1 MKKEKSVLRVSIS
14 PLLVLILTIVIA
26 ISGCIENTNI
36 NNSAH
41 SNSQHSNS
49 HLNITDDS
57 DNTSLGNSSDN
68 TTDNTTDYKTDR
80 SSDNTTDN
88 ATDHKTDRKNNVNI
102 TIKKSTDNATTGEDE
117 YNVIVVIT
125 LSNVSLLKIS
135 LLKISVKNIETDNK
149 IYGWKELNKSINQTD
164 NQSTHSG
171 NLPAGKYVQIRIM
184 FNESVFEIPIDF
196 SLNKTDKIYMNLD
209 MSTETNKANNT
220 TNSTIVINATVYK
233 NLNLTMS
240 KIFRFE
246 IRTNSGRNKTEI
258 SDCKAKCETMCNNS
272 AEEKCNVNNAD
283 INEKCAS
290 GCEQNLYS
298 ADSTQKCQKEINER
312 CKIKCESGD
321 IDTENQTQCNFQ
333 CKMNSLQPCMEKYV
347 ADERNICISQCRANA
362 SSQCSNPNFECYNKC
377 LNECKE

>member
-1 MKKEKSVLRVSIS
+1 MNKEKSILPVSIS

-36 NNSAH
+36 NNSTH
-41 SNSQHSNS
+41 SSS
-49 HLNITDDS
+49 HPNITDNS
-57 DNTSLGNSSDN
+57 DNASLGNPSGN
-68 TTDNTTDYKTDR
+68 TTDNTTDHK
-80 SSDNTTDN
+80 
-88 ATDHKTDRKNNVNI
+88 TDHKDNINI
-102 TIKKSTDNATTGEDE
+102 TVKKSGTDNATTGENE

-125 LSNVSLLKIS
+125 VSNVSLLKAS
-135 LLKISVKNIETDNK
+135 LLKISVKNIETDSK
-149 IYGWKELNKSINQTD
+149 IYGWRELNKSVNQTD

-171 NLPAGKYVQIRIM
+171 NLPAGKYFQIRIM
-184 FNESVFEIPIDF
+184 FYESVFEIPINF

-209 MSTETNKANNT
+209 ISTETNKANNT
-220 TNSTIVINATVYK
+220 TNSTIVINALVYK

-290 GCEQNLYS
+290 ECEQNLYS
-298 ADSTQKCQKEINER
+298 DDLTQRCQNEINER

-321 IDTENQTQCNFQ
+321 IGAENQTQCNSR

-347 ADERNICISQCRANA
+347 ADERNICISQCKANA
-362 SSQCSNPNFECYNKC
+362 SSQCPNPNFECYNKC